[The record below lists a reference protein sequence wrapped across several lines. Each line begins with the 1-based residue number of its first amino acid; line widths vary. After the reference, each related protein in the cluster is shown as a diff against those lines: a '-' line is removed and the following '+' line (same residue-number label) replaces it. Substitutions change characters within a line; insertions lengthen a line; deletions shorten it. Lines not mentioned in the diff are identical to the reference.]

1 MLDINTKKESL
12 FKVVK
17 IIAYFISALLIV
29 VGFVMPPIGVIDNSV
44 LIASGLLMAGYQ
56 LLFGDNIWSIHID
69 KNGIDINKQKDKEID

>member
-29 VGFVMPPIGVIDNSV
+29 AGFIMPPLGVIDNSV
-44 LIASGLLMAGYQ
+44 LIASGLLLGGYQ
-56 LLFGDNIWSIHID
+56 LLFGDSVWSIHID
-69 KNGIDINKQKDKEID
+69 KNGIDINKQKDKEE